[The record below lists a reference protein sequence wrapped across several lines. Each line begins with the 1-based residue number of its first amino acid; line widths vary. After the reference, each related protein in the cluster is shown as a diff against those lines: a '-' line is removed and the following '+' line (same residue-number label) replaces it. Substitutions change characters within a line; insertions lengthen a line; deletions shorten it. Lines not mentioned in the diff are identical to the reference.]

1 MHPIE
6 RLRYVAR
13 VDGAD
18 PGLVASEAASAL
30 WEVAASDTGGL
41 VTGCRRLIDRHPTNG
56 PLWWLAA
63 RLLTAAEPQDAAREA
78 AAALANDPTARR
90 LAAAL
95 PDDTSVLAVGWP
107 DALAETL
114 RRRGD
119 LEVLVVDSGGDGSA
133 LVRRLDAEDT
143 VVSLVPDAGIA
154 SAATVAGV
162 VVVEALAAGPSGLLA
177 APGSHAAAAVARH
190 VGVPVWAVTPVGRV
204 LPEALWT
211 ALLARFDDSG
221 LEPWDRAVELVPA
234 ALLDAVVGPDGHRDV
249 AAGLSDA
256 TCPAAPELLRRTG

>member
-30 WEVAASDTGGL
+30 GEVAASDLGGL

-56 PLWWLAA
+56 ALWWLSA
-63 RLLTAAEPQDAAREA
+63 RLLTAPEPTDAAREA
-78 AAALANDPTARR
+78 AAGLLHDPTPRR
-90 LAAAL
+90 LATAL

-107 DALAETL
+107 DAVAETL

-119 LEVLVVDSGGDGSA
+119 LEVLLVDSGGDGSSLA
-133 LVRRLDAEDT
+133 RRLQADGAA
-143 VVSLVPDAGIA
+143 VSVVPDAGVA
-154 SAATVAGV
+154 SAATVAGI

-177 APGSHAAAAVARH
+177 APGSHAAAAVAH
-190 VGVPVWAVTPVGRV
+190 QMGVPVWAVTGVGRV
-204 LPEALWT
+204 LPEGLWA
-211 ALLARFDDSG
+211 ALLARFDDTG

-234 ALLDAVVGPDGHRDV
+234 TLIDAVVGPEGRRDV
-249 AAGLSDA
+249 ADGLTDA
-256 TCPAAPELLRRTG
+256 TCPTAPELLRRTA